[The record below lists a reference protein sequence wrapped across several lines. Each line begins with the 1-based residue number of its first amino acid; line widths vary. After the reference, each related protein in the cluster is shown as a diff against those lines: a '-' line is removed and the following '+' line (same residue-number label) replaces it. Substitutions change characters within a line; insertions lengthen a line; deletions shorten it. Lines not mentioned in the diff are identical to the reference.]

1 MQVFKPS
8 SHPAEAE
15 NCTVLVLR
23 DSTGEKKSDG
33 GIFLADQSVEIA
45 NQGEVRAVSTV
56 SSYVTGDRVVFTKY
70 AGSTIEL
77 NGVEYVLLKE
87 KEIQGTVESIG
98 DPTKSL
104 DQQKDDLKAALAKFE
119 EQAGLIALAST
130 ATDTT
135 QK

>member
-23 DSTGEKKSDG
+23 DSTKEAKTDSGL
-33 GIFLADQSVEIA
+33 FLADQSVEIA
-45 NQGEVRAVSTV
+45 NQGEVRSVSKV
-56 SSYVTGDRVVFTKY
+56 SSYAEGDKVVFTKY

-87 KEIQGTVESIG
+87 KEIQGTVETIG

-104 DQQKDDLKAALAKFE
+104 EQQKDDLKAALAQF
-119 EQAGLIALAST
+119 EQAGLGALAST